1 MIYLRCLRKMRKIFA
16 VTVWSMLGT
25 VMLTNIVSSAASAAT
40 ADDVTS
46 TPVSIPAST
55 SAAQLRQQYEALR
68 TKLANSPFK
77 RPLVIESRQGSSDIK
92 GEIYAVTKHPFAIVS
107 ASLGSAQSWCEIL
120 ILHLNTKYCRIQDD
134 HAGSTVP
141 DGDSAVLLLN
151 VGKKFDQPLADSFRL
166 IFDWRAVQRKAD
178 FLQVVMSAESGP
190 LGTHNYRIVLEAV
203 PINADT
209 TFVHLS
215 YAYGFGISSKLV
227 MKAYLATI
235 GQNKVG
241 FTITGKEPDGQPTY
255 IDGMLGLV
263 ERNTMR
269 YHLAV
274 EAYLDA
280 LALPRAAQFEK
291 RITEWFAAS
300 ERYPRQLHEI
310 EQRAYLDMKRFEYRR
325 QHQPL

>member
-1 MIYLRCLRKMRKIFA
+1 MIYLRWLGQAQKIFA
-16 VTVWSMLGT
+16 VIVWSMLGT
-25 VMLTNIVSSAASAAT
+25 LVLTSTVSIAAAPVDDAASVSTSKAPSSSAM
-40 ADDVTS
+40 
-46 TPVSIPAST
+46 
-55 SAAQLRQQYEALR
+55 QLRQRYEALR
-68 TKLANSPFK
+68 IKLANSPFK
-77 RPLVIESRQGSSDIK
+77 RPLVLESRQGSSDIE
-92 GEIYAVTKHPFAIVS
+92 GEVYALTKHPFATVS
-107 ASLGSAQSWCEIL
+107 AALGSTQSWCEIL
-120 ILHLNTKYCRIQDD
+120 ILHLNTKYCRIQDE
-134 HAGSTVP
+134 HAGSSVP
-141 DGDSAVLLLN
+141 DGDSAILLMN

-166 IFDWRAVQRKAD
+166 IFDWRAVKRQTD

-203 PINADT
+203 PISADT

-241 FTITGKEPDGQPTY
+241 FTITGHDSDGQPTY

-280 LALPRAAQFEK
+280 LALPPAAQFEK
-291 RITEWFAAS
+291 RIADWFASS

-310 EQRAYLDMKRFEYRR
+310 EQHAYLDMKRFEYRR

>member
-1 MIYLRCLRKMRKIFA
+1 MRAPVSKTDLLAAILHEEGIICEQSSVDGSAIVGLLVMIYFRCLGKMRKFFA
-16 VTVWSMLGT
+16 LTVWSILGT
-25 VMLTNIVSSAASAAT
+25 VMLTTIVGSAAAA
-40 ADDVTS
+40 ADDVASTS
-46 TPVSIPAST
+46 LSIPAST
-55 SAAQLRQQYEALR
+55 SAAQLRQRYEALR

-92 GEIYAVTKHPFAIVS
+92 GEIYAVTKHPFAIVN

-215 YAYGFGISSKLV
+215 YESLSGNHRSKQSRFYYYRPRAGWSANLYRRHAGFGR
-227 MKAYLATI
+227 AQY
-235 GQNKVG
+235 
-241 FTITGKEPDGQPTY
+241 
-255 IDGMLGLV
+255 
-263 ERNTMR
+263 
-269 YHLAV
+269 
-274 EAYLDA
+274 DA
-280 LALPRAAQFEK
+280 LSPRG
-291 RITEWFAAS
+291 
-300 ERYPRQLHEI
+300 
-310 EQRAYLDMKRFEYRR
+310 
-325 QHQPL
+325 